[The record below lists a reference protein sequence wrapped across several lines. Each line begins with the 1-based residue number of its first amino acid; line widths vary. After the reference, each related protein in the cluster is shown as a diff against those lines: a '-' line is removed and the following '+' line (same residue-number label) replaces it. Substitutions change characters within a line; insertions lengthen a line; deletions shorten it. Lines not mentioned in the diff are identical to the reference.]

1 MKSIHKSRNRFIIL
15 SLVVPVI
22 LLLIFVVYPSVD
34 LVAMSFTSWDG
45 VSPER
50 PFNGIRNY
58 IEMFTKSPD
67 LWLSLRNNFI
77 YLAVHMVMIP
87 IELGIAVMLNSGFKG
102 AKLVKTIAFLPF
114 IINGVGMSYAF
125 SYFFSPV
132 NGAFNQILT
141 GLGLSGWICKWLSDP
156 AIVNFVLAAVSA
168 WRFSGYHIVLFS
180 TGLTSIPTE
189 MMEAARIDGANAW
202 HQLWRIQLPNIWL
215 VFSFV
220 MFDCIR
226 GTLQCFDI
234 PFIMTNGGPGYA
246 SSTFTLYTIDTAFKY
261 NSFGMAATMAVA
273 IMAIVILVYVFQNVV
288 LKKCSTRR
296 RRRDEPGQMQT
307 RAVPVREISCERRGG
322 CRGCRPIAGHA
333 VHIGENTGPAR
344 LHLTHPA
351 ARSRCVELGQLC
363 RGAGREAA
371 ARGSEKHRRDF
382 GGEYFLQR
390 AAGVRYSLLPAA
402 L

>member
-77 YLAVHMVMIP
+77 YLAVHMVMIPIELGIAVISCSLVGSEMCIRDSYLAVHMVMIP

-288 LKKCSTRR
+288 LKKVFNQ
-296 RRRDEPGQMQT
+296 E
-307 RAVPVREISCERRGG
+307 
-322 CRGCRPIAGHA
+322 
-333 VHIGENTGPAR
+333 
-344 LHLTHPA
+344 
-351 ARSRCVELGQLC
+351 
-363 RGAGREAA
+363 EAA
-371 ARGSEKHRRDF
+371 
-382 GGEYFLQR
+382 
-390 AAGVRYSLLPAA
+390 
-402 L
+402 

>member
-1 MKSIHKSRNRFIIL
+1 MKSIRKSRNRFIVL
-15 SLVVPVI
+15 SLAIPVI
-22 LLLIFVVYPSVD
+22 LLLMFVVYPSVD

-45 VSPER
+45 ISPHR
-50 PFNGIRNY
+50 DFVDVGNY
-58 IEMFTKSPD
+58 VDMFTKSPD

-87 IELGIAVMLNSGFKG
+87 IELSIAVMLNTKFKG
-102 AKLVKTIAFLPF
+102 AGLVKTIAFLPF

-132 NGAFNQILT
+132 NGAFNDILT
-141 GLGLSGWICKWLSDP
+141 SLGLSSWIQSWLSDP
-156 AIVNFVLAAVSA
+156 KVVNFVLASVSA

-189 MMEAARIDGANAW
+189 VMEAARIDGANAW
-202 HQLWRIQLPNIWL
+202 QQLWRIQLPSIWL

-273 IMAIVILVYVFQNVV
+273 IMVIVILVYLFQNVV
-288 LKKCSTRR
+288 LKKVFR
-296 RRRDEPGQMQT
+296 Q
-307 RAVPVREISCERRGG
+307 
-322 CRGCRPIAGHA
+322 
-333 VHIGENTGPAR
+333 
-344 LHLTHPA
+344 
-351 ARSRCVELGQLC
+351 
-363 RGAGREAA
+363 
-371 ARGSEKHRRDF
+371 
-382 GGEYFLQR
+382 
-390 AAGVRYSLLPAA
+390 
-402 L
+402 

>member
-1 MKSIHKSRNRFIIL
+1 MKSIHKSLNRFIIL

-288 LKKCSTRR
+288 LKKVFNQ
-296 RRRDEPGQMQT
+296 E
-307 RAVPVREISCERRGG
+307 
-322 CRGCRPIAGHA
+322 
-333 VHIGENTGPAR
+333 
-344 LHLTHPA
+344 
-351 ARSRCVELGQLC
+351 
-363 RGAGREAA
+363 EAA
-371 ARGSEKHRRDF
+371 
-382 GGEYFLQR
+382 
-390 AAGVRYSLLPAA
+390 
-402 L
+402 

>member
-261 NSFGMAATMAVA
+261 NRIQIRQLEQNRLDTERKLNMQITSYQNNMAASSEQVVSNRENVMQAQKAV
-273 IMAIVILVYVFQNVV
+273 Q
-288 LKKCSTRR
+288 
-296 RRRDEPGQMQT
+296 
-307 RAVPVREISCERRGG
+307 
-322 CRGCRPIAGHA
+322 IAGKRYEVGKGTVLELNTSQVQLTEA
-333 VHIGENTGPAR
+333 ELTYNQSIYDYLVAKADLDQVLGKDYIAEN
-344 LHLTHPA
+344 
-351 ARSRCVELGQLC
+351 E
-363 RGAGREAA
+363 E
-371 ARGSEKHRRDF
+371 
-382 GGEYFLQR
+382 
-390 AAGVRYSLLPAA
+390 
-402 L
+402 

>member
-1 MKSIHKSRNRFIIL
+1 MKSIRKSRNRFIVL
-15 SLVVPVI
+15 SLAIPVI
-22 LLLIFVVYPSVD
+22 LLLMFVVYPSVD

-45 VSPER
+45 ISPYR
-50 PFNGIRNY
+50 DFVGVGNY
-58 IEMFTKSPD
+58 VDMFTKSPD

-87 IELGIAVMLNSGFKG
+87 IELSIAVMLNTKFKG
-102 AKLVKTIAFLPF
+102 AGLVKTIAFLPF

-132 NGAFNQILT
+132 NGAFNDILT
-141 GLGLSGWICKWLSDP
+141 SLGLSSWIQSWLSDP
-156 AIVNFVLAAVSA
+156 KVVNFVLASVSA

-189 MMEAARIDGANAW
+189 VMEAARIDGANAW
-202 HQLWRIQLPNIWL
+202 QQLWRIQLPSIWL

-273 IMAIVILVYVFQNVV
+273 IMVIVILVYLFQNVV
-288 LKKCSTRR
+288 LKK
-296 RRRDEPGQMQT
+296 
-307 RAVPVREISCERRGG
+307 VF
-322 CRGCRPIAGHA
+322 
-333 VHIGENTGPAR
+333 R
-344 LHLTHPA
+344 L
-351 ARSRCVELGQLC
+351 
-363 RGAGREAA
+363 
-371 ARGSEKHRRDF
+371 
-382 GGEYFLQR
+382 
-390 AAGVRYSLLPAA
+390 
-402 L
+402 

>member
-1 MKSIHKSRNRFIIL
+1 MKSIRKSRNRFIVL
-15 SLVVPVI
+15 SLAIPVI
-22 LLLIFVVYPSVD
+22 LLLMFVVYPSVD

-45 VSPER
+45 ISPYR
-50 PFNGIRNY
+50 DFVGVGNY
-58 IEMFTKSPD
+58 VDMFTKSPD

-77 YLAVHMVMIP
+77 YLAVNMVMIP
-87 IELGIAVMLNSGFKG
+87 IELSIAVMLNTKFKG
-102 AKLVKTIAFLPF
+102 AGLVKTIAFLPF

-132 NGAFNQILT
+132 NGAFNDILT
-141 GLGLSGWICKWLSDP
+141 SLGLSSWIQSWLSDP
-156 AIVNFVLAAVSA
+156 KVVNFVLASVSA

-189 MMEAARIDGANAW
+189 VMEAARIDGANARQ
-202 HQLWRIQLPNIWL
+202 QLWRIQLPSIWL

-273 IMAIVILVYVFQNVV
+273 IMVIVILVYLFQNVV
-288 LKKCSTRR
+288 LKKVFR
-296 RRRDEPGQMQT
+296 Q
-307 RAVPVREISCERRGG
+307 
-322 CRGCRPIAGHA
+322 
-333 VHIGENTGPAR
+333 
-344 LHLTHPA
+344 
-351 ARSRCVELGQLC
+351 
-363 RGAGREAA
+363 
-371 ARGSEKHRRDF
+371 
-382 GGEYFLQR
+382 
-390 AAGVRYSLLPAA
+390 
-402 L
+402 

>member
-1 MKSIHKSRNRFIIL
+1 MKSIRKSRNRFIVL
-15 SLVVPVI
+15 SLAIPVI
-22 LLLIFVVYPSVD
+22 LLLMFEVNPSVD

-45 VSPER
+45 ISPHR
-50 PFNGIRNY
+50 DFVDVGNY
-58 IEMFTKSPD
+58 VDMFTKSPD

-87 IELGIAVMLNSGFKG
+87 IELSIAVMLNTKFKG
-102 AKLVKTIAFLPF
+102 AGLVKTIAFLPF

-132 NGAFNQILT
+132 NGAFNDILT
-141 GLGLSGWICKWLSDP
+141 SLGLSSWIQSWLSDP
-156 AIVNFVLAAVSA
+156 KVVNFVLASVSA

-189 MMEAARIDGANAW
+189 VMEAARIDGANARQ
-202 HQLWRIQLPNIWL
+202 QLWRIQLPSIWL

-273 IMAIVILVYVFQNVV
+273 IMVIVILVYLFQNVV
-288 LKKCSTRR
+288 LKKVFR
-296 RRRDEPGQMQT
+296 Q
-307 RAVPVREISCERRGG
+307 
-322 CRGCRPIAGHA
+322 
-333 VHIGENTGPAR
+333 
-344 LHLTHPA
+344 
-351 ARSRCVELGQLC
+351 
-363 RGAGREAA
+363 
-371 ARGSEKHRRDF
+371 
-382 GGEYFLQR
+382 
-390 AAGVRYSLLPAA
+390 
-402 L
+402 

>member
-50 PFNGIRNY
+50 RSTGYAITSKCSQSRTCGFPAQH
-58 IEMFTKSPD
+58 
-67 LWLSLRNNFI
+67 FI

-180 TGLTSIPTE
+180 TGLTPIPTE
-189 MMEAARIDGANAW
+189 MMEAACIDGANAW
-202 HQLWRIQLPNIWL
+202 HRAWRIQLPNIWL
-215 VFSFV
+215 VFSRDV
-220 MFDCIR
+220 RLHPRHAAVLRYPVHHDER
-226 GTLQCFDI
+226 R
-234 PFIMTNGGPGYA
+234 PGYA
-246 SSTFTLYTIDTAFKY
+246 SSTFTLYTITPRSRQQLRHGCHHGRGHHGHRHSGVCNERGAE
-261 NSFGMAATMAVA
+261 
-273 IMAIVILVYVFQNVV
+273 
-288 LKKCSTRR
+288 KCSTRR
-296 RRRDEPGQMQT
+296 R
-307 RAVPVREISCERRGG
+307 A
-322 CRGCRPIAGHA
+322 
-333 VHIGENTGPAR
+333 
-344 LHLTHPA
+344 
-351 ARSRCVELGQLC
+351 
-363 RGAGREAA
+363 
-371 ARGSEKHRRDF
+371 
-382 GGEYFLQR
+382 
-390 AAGVRYSLLPAA
+390 
-402 L
+402 

>member
-1 MKSIHKSRNRFIIL
+1 MKSIRKSRNRFIVL
-15 SLVVPVI
+15 SLAIPVI
-22 LLLIFVVYPSVD
+22 LLLMFVVYPSVD

-45 VSPER
+45 ISPHR
-50 PFNGIRNY
+50 DFVGVGNY
-58 IEMFTKSPD
+58 VDMFTKSPD

-87 IELGIAVMLNSGFKG
+87 IELSIAVMLNTKFKG
-102 AKLVKTIAFLPF
+102 TGLVKTIAFLPF

-132 NGAFNQILT
+132 NGAFNDILT
-141 GLGLSGWICKWLSDP
+141 SLGLSSWIQSWLSDP
-156 AIVNFVLAAVSA
+156 KVVNFVLASVSA

-189 MMEAARIDGANAW
+189 VMEAARIDGANAW
-202 HQLWRIQLPNIWL
+202 QQLWRIQLPSIWL

-273 IMAIVILVYVFQNVV
+273 IMVIVILVYLFQNVV
-288 LKKCSTRR
+288 LKKVFR
-296 RRRDEPGQMQT
+296 Q
-307 RAVPVREISCERRGG
+307 
-322 CRGCRPIAGHA
+322 
-333 VHIGENTGPAR
+333 
-344 LHLTHPA
+344 
-351 ARSRCVELGQLC
+351 
-363 RGAGREAA
+363 
-371 ARGSEKHRRDF
+371 
-382 GGEYFLQR
+382 
-390 AAGVRYSLLPAA
+390 
-402 L
+402 

>member
-132 NGAFNQILT
+132 ATSLVMTCSFLT
-141 GLGLSGWICKWLSDP
+141 LVLSTTIAPVEST
-156 AIVNFVLAAVSA
+156 IFVIKCVS
-168 WRFSGYHIVLFS
+168 VL
-180 TGLTSIPTE
+180 
-189 MMEAARIDGANAW
+189 
-202 HQLWRIQLPNIWL
+202 
-215 VFSFV
+215 
-220 MFDCIR
+220 
-226 GTLQCFDI
+226 
-234 PFIMTNGGPGYA
+234 
-246 SSTFTLYTIDTAFKY
+246 
-261 NSFGMAATMAVA
+261 
-273 IMAIVILVYVFQNVV
+273 
-288 LKKCSTRR
+288 
-296 RRRDEPGQMQT
+296 
-307 RAVPVREISCERRGG
+307 
-322 CRGCRPIAGHA
+322 
-333 VHIGENTGPAR
+333 
-344 LHLTHPA
+344 
-351 ARSRCVELGQLC
+351 
-363 RGAGREAA
+363 
-371 ARGSEKHRRDF
+371 
-382 GGEYFLQR
+382 
-390 AAGVRYSLLPAA
+390 
-402 L
+402 

>member
-1 MKSIHKSRNRFIIL
+1 MKSIRKSRNRFIVL
-15 SLVVPVI
+15 SLAIPVI
-22 LLLIFVVYPSVD
+22 LLLMFVVYPSVD

-45 VSPER
+45 ISPHR
-50 PFNGIRNY
+50 DFVDVGNY
-58 IEMFTKSPD
+58 VDMFTKSPD

-87 IELGIAVMLNSGFKG
+87 IELSIAVMLNTKFKG
-102 AKLVKTIAFLPF
+102 AGLVKTIAFLPF

-132 NGAFNQILT
+132 NGAFNDILT
-141 GLGLSGWICKWLSDP
+141 SLGLSSWIQSWLSDP
-156 AIVNFVLAAVSA
+156 KVVNFVLASVSA

-189 MMEAARIDGANAW
+189 VMEAARIDGANARQ
-202 HQLWRIQLPNIWL
+202 QLWRIQLPSIWL

-273 IMAIVILVYVFQNVV
+273 IMVIVILVYLFQNVV
-288 LKKCSTRR
+288 LKKVFR
-296 RRRDEPGQMQT
+296 Q
-307 RAVPVREISCERRGG
+307 
-322 CRGCRPIAGHA
+322 
-333 VHIGENTGPAR
+333 
-344 LHLTHPA
+344 
-351 ARSRCVELGQLC
+351 
-363 RGAGREAA
+363 
-371 ARGSEKHRRDF
+371 
-382 GGEYFLQR
+382 
-390 AAGVRYSLLPAA
+390 
-402 L
+402 

>member
-1 MKSIHKSRNRFIIL
+1 MKSIRKSRNRFIL
-15 SLVVPVI
+15 VSLTIPVI
-22 LLLIFVVYPSVD
+22 LLAMFVVYPSLD
-34 LVAMSFTSWDG
+34 LIAMSFTSWDG
-45 VSPER
+45 ISPHR
-50 PFNGIRNY
+50 TFVGVGNY
-58 IEMFTKSPD
+58 VDMFTKSPD

-87 IELGIAVMLNSGFKG
+87 IELSIAVMLNTKFKG
-102 AKLVKTIAFLPF
+102 AGLVKTIVFLPF

-132 NGAFNQILT
+132 NGAFNDILT
-141 GLGLSGWICKWLSDP
+141 SLGLSGWIQNWLSDP
-156 AIVNFVLAAVSA
+156 NVVNFVLASVSA

-189 MMEAARIDGANAW
+189 VMEASRIDGANAW
-202 HQLWRIQLPNIWL
+202 QQLWRIQLPSIWL

-273 IMAIVILVYVFQNVV
+273 IMVIVILVYVFQNVV
-288 LKKCSTRR
+288 LKKVFR
-296 RRRDEPGQMQT
+296 Q
-307 RAVPVREISCERRGG
+307 
-322 CRGCRPIAGHA
+322 
-333 VHIGENTGPAR
+333 
-344 LHLTHPA
+344 
-351 ARSRCVELGQLC
+351 
-363 RGAGREAA
+363 
-371 ARGSEKHRRDF
+371 
-382 GGEYFLQR
+382 
-390 AAGVRYSLLPAA
+390 
-402 L
+402 

>member
-1 MKSIHKSRNRFIIL
+1 MKSIRKSRNRFIL
-15 SLVVPVI
+15 VSLTIPVI
-22 LLLIFVVYPSVD
+22 LLAMFVVYPSLD
-34 LVAMSFTSWDG
+34 LIAMSFTSWDG
-45 VSPER
+45 ISPHR
-50 PFNGIRNY
+50 TFVGVGNY
-58 IEMFTKSPD
+58 VDMFTKSPD

-87 IELGIAVMLNSGFKG
+87 IELSIAVMLNTKFKG
-102 AKLVKTIAFLPF
+102 TGLVKTIAFLPF

-132 NGAFNQILT
+132 NGAFNDILT
-141 GLGLSGWICKWLSDP
+141 SLGLSGWIQNWLSDP
-156 AIVNFVLAAVSA
+156 NVVNFVLASVSA

-189 MMEAARIDGANAW
+189 VMEASRIDGANAW
-202 HQLWRIQLPNIWL
+202 QQLWRIQLPSIWL

-273 IMAIVILVYVFQNVV
+273 IMVIVILVYVFQNVV
-288 LKKCSTRR
+288 LKKVFR
-296 RRRDEPGQMQT
+296 Q
-307 RAVPVREISCERRGG
+307 
-322 CRGCRPIAGHA
+322 
-333 VHIGENTGPAR
+333 
-344 LHLTHPA
+344 
-351 ARSRCVELGQLC
+351 
-363 RGAGREAA
+363 
-371 ARGSEKHRRDF
+371 
-382 GGEYFLQR
+382 
-390 AAGVRYSLLPAA
+390 
-402 L
+402 

>member
-168 WRFSGYHIVLFS
+168 WRF
-180 TGLTSIPTE
+180 P
-189 MMEAARIDGANAW
+189 
-202 HQLWRIQLPNIWL
+202 
-215 VFSFV
+215 
-220 MFDCIR
+220 
-226 GTLQCFDI
+226 
-234 PFIMTNGGPGYA
+234 
-246 SSTFTLYTIDTAFKY
+246 
-261 NSFGMAATMAVA
+261 
-273 IMAIVILVYVFQNVV
+273 
-288 LKKCSTRR
+288 
-296 RRRDEPGQMQT
+296 
-307 RAVPVREISCERRGG
+307 RA
-322 CRGCRPIAGHA
+322 
-333 VHIGENTGPAR
+333 
-344 LHLTHPA
+344 
-351 ARSRCVELGQLC
+351 
-363 RGAGREAA
+363 
-371 ARGSEKHRRDF
+371 
-382 GGEYFLQR
+382 
-390 AAGVRYSLLPAA
+390 
-402 L
+402 

>member
-1 MKSIHKSRNRFIIL
+1 MKSIRKSRNRFILL
-15 SLVVPVI
+15 SLTIPVI
-22 LLLIFVVYPSVD
+22 LLVMFVVYPSLD
-34 LVAMSFTSWDG
+34 LIAMSFTSWDG
-45 VSPER
+45 ISPHR
-50 PFNGIRNY
+50 TFIGVGNY
-58 IEMFTKSPD
+58 VDMFTKSPD

-87 IELGIAVMLNSGFKG
+87 IELSVAVMLNTKFKG
-102 AKLVKTIAFLPF
+102 AGLVKTIAFLPF

-132 NGAFNQILT
+132 NGAFNDILT
-141 GLGLSGWICKWLSDP
+141 SLGLSGWIQNWLSDP
-156 AIVNFVLAAVSA
+156 NVVNFVLASVSA

-189 MMEAARIDGANAW
+189 VMEAARIDGANAW
-202 HQLWRIQLPNIWL
+202 QQLWRIQLPSIWL

-273 IMAIVILVYVFQNVV
+273 IMVIVILVYLFQNVV
-288 LKKCSTRR
+288 LKKVFR
-296 RRRDEPGQMQT
+296 Q
-307 RAVPVREISCERRGG
+307 
-322 CRGCRPIAGHA
+322 
-333 VHIGENTGPAR
+333 
-344 LHLTHPA
+344 
-351 ARSRCVELGQLC
+351 
-363 RGAGREAA
+363 
-371 ARGSEKHRRDF
+371 
-382 GGEYFLQR
+382 
-390 AAGVRYSLLPAA
+390 
-402 L
+402 

>member
-1 MKSIHKSRNRFIIL
+1 MKSIRKSRNRFIVL
-15 SLVVPVI
+15 SLAIPVI
-22 LLLIFVVYPSVD
+22 LLLMFVVYPSVD

-45 VSPER
+45 ISPHR
-50 PFNGIRNY
+50 DFVGAGNY
-58 IEMFTKSPD
+58 VDMFTKSPD

-87 IELGIAVMLNSGFKG
+87 IELSIAVMLNTKFKG
-102 AKLVKTIAFLPF
+102 TGLVKTIAFLPF

-132 NGAFNQILT
+132 NGAFNDILT
-141 GLGLSGWICKWLSDP
+141 SLGLSSWIQSWLSDP
-156 AIVNFVLAAVSA
+156 KVVNFVLASVSA

-189 MMEAARIDGANAW
+189 VMEAARIDGANAW
-202 HQLWRIQLPNIWL
+202 QQLWRIQLPSIWL

-273 IMAIVILVYVFQNVV
+273 IMVIVILVYLFQNVV
-288 LKKCSTRR
+288 LKKVFR
-296 RRRDEPGQMQT
+296 Q
-307 RAVPVREISCERRGG
+307 
-322 CRGCRPIAGHA
+322 
-333 VHIGENTGPAR
+333 
-344 LHLTHPA
+344 
-351 ARSRCVELGQLC
+351 
-363 RGAGREAA
+363 
-371 ARGSEKHRRDF
+371 
-382 GGEYFLQR
+382 
-390 AAGVRYSLLPAA
+390 
-402 L
+402 

>member
-1 MKSIHKSRNRFIIL
+1 MKSIRKSRNRFIL
-15 SLVVPVI
+15 VSLTIPVI
-22 LLLIFVVYPSVD
+22 LLAMFVVYPSLD
-34 LVAMSFTSWDG
+34 LIAMSFTSWDG
-45 VSPER
+45 ISPHR
-50 PFNGIRNY
+50 TFVGVGNY
-58 IEMFTKSPD
+58 VDMFTKSPD

-87 IELGIAVMLNSGFKG
+87 IELSIAVMLNTKFKG
-102 AKLVKTIAFLPF
+102 AGLVKTIAFLPF

-132 NGAFNQILT
+132 NGAFNDILT
-141 GLGLSGWICKWLSDP
+141 SLGLSGWIQNWLSDP
-156 AIVNFVLAAVSA
+156 NVVNFVLASVSA

-189 MMEAARIDGANAW
+189 VMEASRIDGANAW
-202 HQLWRIQLPNIWL
+202 QQLWRIQLPSIWL

-273 IMAIVILVYVFQNVV
+273 IMVIVILVYVFQNVV
-288 LKKCSTRR
+288 LKKVFR
-296 RRRDEPGQMQT
+296 Q
-307 RAVPVREISCERRGG
+307 
-322 CRGCRPIAGHA
+322 
-333 VHIGENTGPAR
+333 
-344 LHLTHPA
+344 
-351 ARSRCVELGQLC
+351 
-363 RGAGREAA
+363 
-371 ARGSEKHRRDF
+371 
-382 GGEYFLQR
+382 
-390 AAGVRYSLLPAA
+390 
-402 L
+402 

>member
-1 MKSIHKSRNRFIIL
+1 MKSIRKSRNRFIVL
-15 SLVVPVI
+15 SLAIPVI
-22 LLLIFVVYPSVD
+22 LLLMFVVYPSVD

-45 VSPER
+45 ISPHR
-50 PFNGIRNY
+50 DFVDVGNY
-58 IEMFTKSPD
+58 VDMFTKSPD

-87 IELGIAVMLNSGFKG
+87 IELSIAVMLNTKFKG
-102 AKLVKTIAFLPF
+102 AGLVKTIAFLPF

-132 NGAFNQILT
+132 NGAFNDILT
-141 GLGLSGWICKWLSDP
+141 SLGLSSWIQSWLSDP
-156 AIVNFVLAAVSA
+156 KVVNFVLASVSA

-189 MMEAARIDGANAW
+189 VMEAARIDGANARQ
-202 HQLWRIQLPNIWL
+202 QLWRIQLPSIWL

-234 PFIMTNGGPGYA
+234 LFIMTNGGPGYA

-273 IMAIVILVYVFQNVV
+273 IMVIVILVYLFQNVV
-288 LKKCSTRR
+288 LKKVFR
-296 RRRDEPGQMQT
+296 Q
-307 RAVPVREISCERRGG
+307 
-322 CRGCRPIAGHA
+322 
-333 VHIGENTGPAR
+333 
-344 LHLTHPA
+344 
-351 ARSRCVELGQLC
+351 
-363 RGAGREAA
+363 
-371 ARGSEKHRRDF
+371 
-382 GGEYFLQR
+382 
-390 AAGVRYSLLPAA
+390 
-402 L
+402 

>member
-132 NGAFNQILT
+132 NGAFNQI
-141 GLGLSGWICKWLSDP
+141 
-156 AIVNFVLAAVSA
+156 
-168 WRFSGYHIVLFS
+168 R
-180 TGLTSIPTE
+180 
-189 MMEAARIDGANAW
+189 
-202 HQLWRIQLPNIWL
+202 
-215 VFSFV
+215 
-220 MFDCIR
+220 
-226 GTLQCFDI
+226 
-234 PFIMTNGGPGYA
+234 
-246 SSTFTLYTIDTAFKY
+246 
-261 NSFGMAATMAVA
+261 
-273 IMAIVILVYVFQNVV
+273 
-288 LKKCSTRR
+288 
-296 RRRDEPGQMQT
+296 
-307 RAVPVREISCERRGG
+307 
-322 CRGCRPIAGHA
+322 
-333 VHIGENTGPAR
+333 
-344 LHLTHPA
+344 
-351 ARSRCVELGQLC
+351 
-363 RGAGREAA
+363 
-371 ARGSEKHRRDF
+371 
-382 GGEYFLQR
+382 
-390 AAGVRYSLLPAA
+390 
-402 L
+402 

>member
-1 MKSIHKSRNRFIIL
+1 MKSIRKSRNRFIVL
-15 SLVVPVI
+15 SLAIPVI
-22 LLLIFVVYPSVD
+22 LLLMFVVYPSVD

-45 VSPER
+45 ISPHR
-50 PFNGIRNY
+50 DFVGVGNY
-58 IEMFTKSPD
+58 VDMFTKSPD

-87 IELGIAVMLNSGFKG
+87 IELSIAVMLNTKFKG
-102 AKLVKTIAFLPF
+102 AGLVKTIAFLPF

-132 NGAFNQILT
+132 NGAFNDILT
-141 GLGLSGWICKWLSDP
+141 SLGLSSWIQSWLSDP
-156 AIVNFVLAAVSA
+156 KVVNFVLASVSA

-189 MMEAARIDGANAW
+189 VMEAARIDGANAW
-202 HQLWRIQLPNIWL
+202 QQLWRIQLPSIWL

-273 IMAIVILVYVFQNVV
+273 IMVIVILVYLFQNVV
-288 LKKCSTRR
+288 LKKVFR
-296 RRRDEPGQMQT
+296 Q
-307 RAVPVREISCERRGG
+307 
-322 CRGCRPIAGHA
+322 
-333 VHIGENTGPAR
+333 
-344 LHLTHPA
+344 
-351 ARSRCVELGQLC
+351 
-363 RGAGREAA
+363 
-371 ARGSEKHRRDF
+371 
-382 GGEYFLQR
+382 
-390 AAGVRYSLLPAA
+390 
-402 L
+402 